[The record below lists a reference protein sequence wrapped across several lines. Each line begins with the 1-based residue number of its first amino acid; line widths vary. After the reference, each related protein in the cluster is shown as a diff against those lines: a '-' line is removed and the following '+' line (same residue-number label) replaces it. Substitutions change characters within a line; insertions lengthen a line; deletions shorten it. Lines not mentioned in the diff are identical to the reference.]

1 MSSTSVACAT
11 SKFEIPFEESS
22 KSGIS
27 FFETS
32 LHSLFQFTLNLAGV
46 CRVSRSTSPFAF
58 CRSRKSLEKQD
69 KIPDEFSSP
78 SSPLS
83 IAPAVS
89 SRDRFAEFRRR
100 SKAQA
105 SSLKGTEIAG
115 VNFFHLPLKH
125 LPTVSILTVW
135 MKVLLQDSCSAQLSL
150 ILLSRQIVL
159 LTPPLCPPLR
169 ISWLSQQIRLQS
181 LCYRLPLLL
190 PQASLRAFPDQ
201 PASHLPCQA
210 RQFPRIRT
218 QLPDERLPTLPS
230 DIVLFP

>member
-1 MSSTSVACAT
+1 MLSPVKGKPSAQLQSIQNISCKTCSKRSEYILELETLVSLPSVACAT

-58 CRSRKSLEKQD
+58 CRSRKSLEKQE

-115 VNFFHLPLKH
+115 VNLSHLLVNH
-125 LPTVSILTVW
+125 LHTVSILTIW
-135 MKVLLQDSCSAQLSL
+135 MKVLLQDSFRAQLSL

-159 LTPPLCPPLR
+159 LTHSKTPPSLCPPPR
-169 ISWLSQQIRLQS
+169 ISWL
-181 LCYRLPLLL
+181 
-190 PQASLRAFPDQ
+190 
-201 PASHLPCQA
+201 
-210 RQFPRIRT
+210 
-218 QLPDERLPTLPS
+218 
-230 DIVLFP
+230 